1 MKEFIIYSIA
11 ITVLL
16 EFSVLWLTNKFEKR

>member
-1 MKEFIIYSIA
+1 MKAFIIYSIV

-16 EFSVLWLTNKFEKR
+16 EFSVLWLINKLENN

>member
-1 MKEFIIYSIA
+1 MKAFIIYSIV

-16 EFSVLWLTNKFEKR
+16 EFSVLWLINKLEKR

>member
-1 MKEFIIYSIA
+1 MKEFIIYSIV

-16 EFSVLWLTNKFEKR
+16 EFSVLWLVNKLEER